1 MSVAHIPPSLWP
13 ILASGAYFLATPFV
27 DPRTLVVPPR
37 PPRAPKPWHPS
48 IYDDKLG
55 VVAERPAAVL
65 RGGA

>member
-13 ILASGAYFLATPFV
+13 IIASGAYFLATPFV

-37 PPRAPKPWHPS
+37 APRAPKPWAAS

-55 VVAERPAAVL
+55 VVAERPAPTP
-65 RGGA
+65 RGGS